1 MYRVCIGYVSG
12 MYRECIETNK
22 KNGGSICIF
31 ESFVLSLQKITVV
44 FAQKMDWQTAIYR
57 VGSYLRHCLT
67 ARHTGGHGIHS
78 PYLFEWVRLVM
89 RDEHSYYA
97 WEKIEKVRERMLAD
111 TREVEFVDYGAGIGN
126 RKSENGNRES
136 GIGSPKTKNGNR
148 ESGIRKRESGVG
160 SRESENGNREL
171 GVGSPK
177 TKIRNRE
184 ARDRRK
190 VSDIAK
196 RSLAKKKYAQ
206 MLARLVNWLGDGR
219 LAIGDGQ
226 LAIGDER
233 LVVLELGTSLG
244 VTTAYMAAMDK
255 RNKVITYE
263 GCPAVAEIAK
273 ENWKALGIKNID
285 CRVGEINA
293 DILDRDLER
302 VDVAFIDA
310 NHTYAGTRAY
320 FNVLAEKVHAKSVI
334 VVDDIHY
341 NKEME
346 KAWHE
351 ICEDERVTSTMDLY
365 QMGLVFFDKDYWK
378 RDYRIRV

>member
-1 MYRVCIGYVSG
+1 
-12 MYRECIETNK
+12 
-22 KNGGSICIF
+22 
-31 ESFVLSLQKITVV
+31 
-44 FAQKMDWQTAIYR
+44 
-57 VGSYLRHCLT
+57 
-67 ARHTGGHGIHS
+67 
-78 PYLFEWVRLVM
+78 
-89 RDEHSYYA
+89 
-97 WEKIEKVRERMLAD
+97 MLGD
-111 TREVEFVDYGAGIGN
+111 TREVEFVDYGV
-126 RKSENGNRES
+126 
-136 GIGSPKTKNGNR
+136 
-148 ESGIRKRESGVG
+148 GVG
-160 SRESENGNREL
+160 SRESENENRES

-177 TKIRNRE
+177 TKIGNRE

-206 MLARLVNWLGDGR
+206 MLARMVNWLGDGR
-219 LAIGDGQ
+219 LAMVDGQ
-226 LAIGDER
+226 LAIGDGR
-233 LVVLELGTSLG
+233 LAMGVGRLMVVELGTSLG
-244 VTTAYMAAMDK
+244 VTTAYMAAMNQH
-255 RNKVITYE
+255 NKVITYE

-273 ENWKALGIKNID
+273 ENWKALEIKNID
-285 CRVGEINA
+285 CRVGEITA
-293 DILDRDLER
+293 DMLDRDLER

>member
-1 MYRVCIGYVSG
+1 

-31 ESFVLSLQKITVV
+31 ESFVLSLQKITIV

-97 WEKIEKVRERMLAD
+97 WEAIENRRRMMLAD
-111 TREVEFVDYGAGIGN
+111 NRIVEFVDYGAGIGN
-126 RKSENGNRES
+126 R
-136 GIGSPKTKNGNR
+136 
-148 ESGIRKRESGVG
+148 
-160 SRESENGNREL
+160 ESENG
-171 GVGSPK
+171 
-177 TKIRNRE
+177 NRE

-226 LAIGDER
+226 LAIGDGQLAIGDGR
-233 LVVLELGTSLG
+233 LIVVELGTSLG

-285 CRVGEINA
+285 CRVGEITA
-293 DILDRDLER
+293 DMLDRDLER